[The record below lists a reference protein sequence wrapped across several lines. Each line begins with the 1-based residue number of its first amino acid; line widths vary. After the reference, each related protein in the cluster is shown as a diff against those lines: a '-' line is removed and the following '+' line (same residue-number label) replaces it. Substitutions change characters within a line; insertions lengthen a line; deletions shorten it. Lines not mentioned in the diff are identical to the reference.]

1 MWWWRKK
8 QEVRAIHPEIH
19 ESFGRVRQDTTA
31 LFQWVD
37 YLYRMNVTHHSTLN
51 SLKAQTAALHQLV
64 DELRTHAS
72 SHKALLADIHS
83 KVSAPVALEQVHSR
97 LRSVE
102 EKLANLHTWKPQ
114 PAQSMQS
121 SLQSSLKSSV
131 NDSPVQLISQVSTP
145 LKERILRRISR
156 NSKDYIKSVLR
167 SMIFKYGKISALQ
180 LRDIVVDEQGLC
192 SRSSFYRILD
202 EVEGEEDVLCEQSGK
217 EKEYVANP
225 KIIKTQT

>member
-8 QEVRAIHPEIH
+8 QAVRAIYPEIH

-37 YLYRMNVTHHSTLN
+37 YLYRLNIAQHSTLN
-51 SLKAQTAALHQLV
+51 SLKSETAVLHQLV

-72 SHKALLADIHS
+72 SHKALLADLHS
-83 KVSAPVALEQVHSR
+83 KVGAPVALDQVHSR

-114 PAQSMQS
+114 PALSAQF
-121 SLQSSLKSSV
+121 SLNTPV
-131 NDSPVQLISQVSTP
+131 NNSPSQLNSQVSTP

-180 LRDIVVDEQGLC
+180 LRDIVVDEQALC

-202 EVEGEEDVLCEQSGK
+202 EVEGEEGILCEQSGK